1 MSPTASPSPSR
12 TSAWAERVDA
22 LLVVA
27 AVAVGGLVLWLLWR
41 AEQKRKAALQA
52 YAATQGWTYTGRD
65 DSQTERDGR
74 PFGTGSSRRAE
85 NVLSGSLDGAPF
97 TAFDYRYSTESGS
110 GKNRRRQTHR
120 YSVLCLALRAP
131 LPRLEITQ
139 ENVLHKIGGALGFDD
154 IELESDDFNRRFRVT
169 GEDRKLAYDVLHAR
183 TMEALLGRSDVAM
196 RFQGAEV
203 VCWRGG
209 RMEPESLS
217 SWAAT
222 PRLVVDAVP
231 EFVWADRGA

>member
-1 MSPTASPSPSR
+1 MCPTGSRSRWR
-12 TSAWAERVDA
+12 TSAWAERVDV

-27 AVAVGGLVLWLLWR
+27 AVAVGVVVLWLLWR
-41 AEQKRKAALQA
+41 AEKERRAALQA
-52 YAATQGWTYTGRD
+52 YAADQGWTYTARD
-65 DSQTERDGR
+65 DSQADRDGR

-85 NVLSGSLDGAPF
+85 NVLAGSLDGTPF

-120 YSVLCLALRAP
+120 FTVLCLALRAP

-154 IELESDDFNRRFRVT
+154 IELESEDFNRRFRVT
-169 GEDRKLAYDVLHAR
+169 GDDRKLAYDVLHAR

-203 VCWRGG
+203 VCWRSG
-209 RMEPESLS
+209 RMEPASLS
-217 SWAAT
+217 AWAAT
-222 PRLVVDAVP
+222 PRMVVDAVP
-231 EFVWADRGA
+231 EFVWTDRGA